1 MTNPISIGHLYPNR
15 IPPKANNHAS
25 SSQSLTPTGEVQKS
39 FKQIFDEKLVVRFSQ
54 HAEQRL
60 KQRGIEFNPEQ
71 MAKLEIAIDKA
82 AKKGAKDSLVLL
94 QDVAL
99 IVNVK
104 NRMVVTAMDG
114 SSMKDNVFTQIDSAV
129 VVS

>member
-1 MTNPISIGHLYPNR
+1 MTDRMSIGHLYPNR
-15 IPPKANNHAS
+15 IPPKINQNS
-25 SSQSLTPTGEVQKS
+25 TSSQKLNQTGEAQKS
-39 FKQIFDEKLVVRFSQ
+39 FKQIFDEKLIRFSQ

-60 KQRGIEFNPEQ
+60 KQRGIEMNSEQ
-71 MAKLEIAIDKA
+71 LAKLETAIDKA
-82 AKKGAKDSLVLL
+82 AQKGAKDSLILF

-114 SSMKDNVFTQIDSAV
+114 SSMKDNVFTKIDSAV

>member
-1 MTNPISIGHLYPNR
+1 MTDRISIGHLYPNR
-15 IPPKANNHAS
+15 IPPKVNHNS
-25 SSQSLTPTGEVQKS
+25 TSQGLNQSGEAQKT
-39 FKQIFDEKLVVRFSQ
+39 FKQIFDEKIIRFSQ

-60 KQRGIEFNPEQ
+60 KQRGIEFNPDQ
-71 MAKLEIAIDKA
+71 LAKLETAIEKA
-82 AKKGAKDSLVLL
+82 AQKGAKDSLVLL

-114 SSMKDNVFTQIDSAV
+114 SSMKDNVFTKIDSAV